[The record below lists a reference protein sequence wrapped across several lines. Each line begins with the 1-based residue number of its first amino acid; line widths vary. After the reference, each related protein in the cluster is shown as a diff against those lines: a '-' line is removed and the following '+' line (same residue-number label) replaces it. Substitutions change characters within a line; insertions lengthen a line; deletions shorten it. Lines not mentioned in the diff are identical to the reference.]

1 MSKKKIHGKGN
12 TTTYSPK
19 RRKRGKKAKEYESI
33 KTRLSGQ
40 KTNDCEK
47 LIKNINV
54 ITF

>member
-33 KTRLSGQ
+33 KAGLSGQ
-40 KTNDCEK
+40 KTNNSEK
-47 LIKNINV
+47 QILK
-54 ITF
+54 T